1 MKDITSQ
8 QAKVLNCIQLYIKKT
23 GFPPTRADICRELGF
38 KSPNSA
44 ETHLRALEKKGF
56 ISIESGTSRGIAIS
70 NPETAEEEDLGYPI
84 IGLVAAGSPT
94 LATEN
99 IEKNVKCPKDF
110 FGSNFDYFLRVKGLS
125 MKDAGIQ
132 SGDIMLVDKSLT
144 PKNRSI
150 VLAVIDG
157 EFTVKRVNVSEKE
170 LYLMP
175 ENENFPPIK
184 ITEEMDFQVWGVVT
198 YIIHKAL

>member
-1 MKDITSQ
+1 MKLKHIKHTDVLDFFSVENFFLTDIPMFTNSVH
-8 QAKVLNCIQLYIKKT
+8 A
-23 GFPPTRADICRELGF
+23 GFPSPAEDYMDLDLNLQDHLIQNPSATFCIRAVG
-38 KSPNSA
+38 
-44 ETHLRALEKKGF
+44 
-56 ISIESGTSRGIAIS
+56 ESM
-70 NPETAEEEDLGYPI
+70 N
-84 IGLVAAGSPT
+84 
-94 LATEN
+94 
-99 IEKNVKCPKDF
+99 
-110 FGSNFDYFLRVKGLS
+110 
-125 MKDAGIQ
+125 DAGIQ

-144 PKNRSI
+144 PKNRSV

>member
-1 MKDITSQ
+1 MKLKHIKHTDVLDFFSLDESALSEIPVFSDSI
-8 QAKVLNCIQLYIKKT
+8 QA
-23 GFPPTRADICRELGF
+23 GFPSPAEDYMDLDLNLQDYLIQNPSATFCVRAVGE
-38 KSPNSA
+38 
-44 ETHLRALEKKGF
+44 
-56 ISIESGTSRGIAIS
+56 
-70 NPETAEEEDLGYPI
+70 
-84 IGLVAAGSPT
+84 
-94 LATEN
+94 
-99 IEKNVKCPKDF
+99 
-110 FGSNFDYFLRVKGLS
+110 S

-132 SGDIMLVDKSLT
+132 SGDIMLVDRSLT

-157 EFTVKRVNVSEKE
+157 EFTIKRVNLSEKE

-184 ITEEMDFQVWGVVT
+184 ITQEMDFQVWGVVT